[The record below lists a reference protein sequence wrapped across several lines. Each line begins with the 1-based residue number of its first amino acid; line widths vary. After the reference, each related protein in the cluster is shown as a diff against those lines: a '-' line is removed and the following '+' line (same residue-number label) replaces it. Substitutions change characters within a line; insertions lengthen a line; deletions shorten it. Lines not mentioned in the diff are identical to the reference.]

1 MIMSILR
8 VLVFQRSHCDI
19 TDLNTSYDYD
29 YDRYVASGGRVG
41 YFDGITEKH
50 FSLRYGFLHYEFE
63 VTCMYRNKIE
73 WSIVRQRILVAL
85 DDYLNSIIVSAHAV
99 KDSS

>member
-29 YDRYVASGGRVG
+29 YDRYVASGGRV
-41 YFDGITEKH
+41 F
-50 FSLRYGFLHYEFE
+50 FLF
-63 VTCMYRNKIE
+63 I
-73 WSIVRQRILVAL
+73 S
-85 DDYLNSIIVSAHAV
+85 
-99 KDSS
+99 